1 MEYQECQTYSVE
13 QAAGVLGISRTH
25 AYHLTVTGEL
35 PCIQLGHRKRITKQ
49 VIKEILQG
57 KTFRKKDNDRNENI
71 APEDENPDTDE
82 EIDE

>member
-1 MEYQECQTYSVE
+1 MQYHECQTYSVE

-71 APEDENPDTDE
+71 APEDENPDTDD

>member
-1 MEYQECQTYSVE
+1 MEYHECQTYSVE
-13 QAAGVLGISRTH
+13 QSAGVLGISRTH
-25 AYHLTVTGEL
+25 AYAMTETGEL
-35 PCIQLGHRKRITKQ
+35 PCLRLGQRKRITKQ

-71 APEDENPDTDE
+71 APEDENPDTDD

>member
-1 MEYQECQTYSVE
+1 MQYQECQTYSVE

-71 APEDENPDTDE
+71 APENENPDTDD

>member
-1 MEYQECQTYSVE
+1 MEYHECQTYSVE

-71 APEDENPDTDE
+71 APEDQNPDTDE
-82 EIDE
+82 EIHE

>member
-1 MEYQECQTYSVE
+1 MQYHECQTYSVE

-71 APEDENPDTDE
+71 APEDQNPDTDE

>member
-1 MEYQECQTYSVE
+1 MEYHECQTYSVE
-13 QAAGVLGISRTH
+13 QTAGVLGISRTH
-25 AYHLTVTGEL
+25 AYAMTETGEL
-35 PCIQLGHRKRITKQ
+35 PCLRLGQRKRITKQ

-71 APEDENPDTDE
+71 SPEDQNADTDE

>member
-1 MEYQECQTYSVE
+1 MQYHECQTYSVE

>member
-1 MEYQECQTYSVE
+1 
-13 QAAGVLGISRTH
+13 
-25 AYHLTVTGEL
+25 
-35 PCIQLGHRKRITKQ
+35 

>member
-1 MEYQECQTYSVE
+1 MQYQECQTYSVE

-71 APEDENPDTDE
+71 APEDENPDTDD

>member
-1 MEYQECQTYSVE
+1 MEYHECQTYSVE

-82 EIDE
+82 KIDE